1 MAISSMQETLLMY
14 TKQKS
19 MINEKISNIQFN
31 LLSASREAKE
41 LQDKYNQKEQYY
53 YYQYYG
59 QDDLRDEY
67 QEICEQL
74 LKEHEFDLA
83 NINSWEQELEKEKNN
98 YETRLNEITQYEAS
112 WQKLLATNIK
122 SDFSYGGVQQG

>member
-83 NINSWEQELEKEKNN
+83 NINS
-98 YETRLNEITQYEAS
+98 
-112 WQKLLATNIK
+112 
-122 SDFSYGGVQQG
+122 